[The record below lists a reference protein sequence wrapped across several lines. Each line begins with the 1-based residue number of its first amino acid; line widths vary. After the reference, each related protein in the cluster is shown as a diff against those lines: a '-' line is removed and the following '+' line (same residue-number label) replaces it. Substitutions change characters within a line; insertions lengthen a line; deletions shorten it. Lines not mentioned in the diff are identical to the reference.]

1 MDRSVIRVN
10 EMGSGGNAKRYLLIW
25 LTVAVVFGGLLG
37 VDEYRRNPLN
47 DSDQARQRS
56 GVLLPAQTY
65 RAPYVMDEP
74 RLDHRTIFLFV
85 RSLHGHPLFHD
96 LADQADLANRADLV
110 AVTADGSRPAV
121 MNGIRRVAVD
131 PDGSLAESFGLN
143 RPIDGGAPVG
153 YVLVDS
159 RGYIRFRTLD
169 PGFGQHTWEIKLLLA
184 DIS

>member
-1 MDRSVIRVN
+1 
-10 EMGSGGNAKRYLLIW
+10 MGSGENARRYILIW
-25 LTVAVVFGGLLG
+25 LTVAAVFGGLLG
-37 VDEYRRNPLN
+37 VDEYRRNSMN
-47 DSDQARQRS
+47 DPDQARQRT

-65 RAPYVMDEP
+65 RAPSVVDE
-74 RLDHRTIFLFV
+74 RLLNHRTILLFV

-96 LADQADLANRADLV
+96 LADQADLANEADLV
-110 AVTADGSRPAV
+110 AVTTDGSGPAV
-121 MNGIRRVAVD
+121 MNGVRRVVFD
-131 PDGSLAESFGLN
+131 PTGSLAESFGLN

-169 PGFGQHTWEIKLLLA
+169 PGFGQHAWEIKLLLA